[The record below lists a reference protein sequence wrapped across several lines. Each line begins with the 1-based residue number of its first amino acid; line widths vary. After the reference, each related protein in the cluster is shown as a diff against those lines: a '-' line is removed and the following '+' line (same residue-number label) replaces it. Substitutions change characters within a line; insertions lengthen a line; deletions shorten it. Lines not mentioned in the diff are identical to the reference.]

1 MIDLGWM
8 QLLVGGGGLLITLIT
23 FWMTISSRLATA
35 EGLAKNAESRAVG
48 AEAVAAN
55 AILKCEMLA
64 SNVNRD
70 RVEMASE
77 ISALKAI
84 SEQTTRSLTSA
95 EMRLAKSIEDIGDK
109 IDKVSDTIIKTL
121 GQLIDRK

>member
-23 FWMTISSRLATA
+23 FWMTISSRLATV
-35 EGLAKNAESRAVG
+35 EGLAKSSEDRAKNF
-48 AEAVAAN
+48 EAVAAN
-55 AILKCEMLA
+55 AILKVEMLA
-64 SNVNRD
+64 TNVNRD
-70 RVEMASE
+70 RVETASE
-77 ISALKAI
+77 IAALKAI

-95 EMRLAKSIEDIGDK
+95 EMRLAKSIEDIGEK

>member
-23 FWMTISSRLATA
+23 FWMTISSRLTA
-35 EGLAKNAESRAVG
+35 VEGLAKSSEDRAKSF
-48 AEAVAAN
+48 EAVAAN
-55 AILKCEMLA
+55 SILKVEMLA
-64 SNVNRD
+64 TNVNRD
-70 RVEMASE
+70 RVETAAE
-77 ISALKAI
+77 IAALKAI

-95 EMRLAKSIEDIGDK
+95 EMRLAKSIEDIGEK